1 MRSLALLLTNFSSGD
16 LAECENL
23 LLLSR
28 LCFLFVERNEMECE
42 GSRICF
48 CGVFLWGVKI
58 CRVLFVVSALI
69 LLVSFFFVK
78 VLNYLCCSYKP
89 NSYDGEALLF
99 GRVTETYFPLFGS
112 SALNR
117 RYQNKLKLASKE
129 NPIKLFAK
137 RLRARVAWS
146 DEEDVQLLLWTRRHP
161 QDVTFE
167 EAEKRP
173 LER

>member
-1 MRSLALLLTNFSSGD
+1 
-16 LAECENL
+16 
-23 LLLSR
+23 
-28 LCFLFVERNEMECE
+28 
-42 GSRICF
+42 
-48 CGVFLWGVKI
+48 VFF
-58 CRVLFVVSALI
+58 FVVSALI
-69 LLVSFFFVK
+69 LLVSFFFFFVK
-78 VLNYLCCSYKP
+78 VLNYICCSYKP